1 MNLAVTSDYNMNIY
15 QTLPLPVIIIDP
27 RPDGFGVTFL
37 NKEAERL
44 LNVSSDTIIENNFS
58 KWIFNVLSGSKA
70 DFARQLE
77 QVYIHKENKKIVS
90 CKLDINGVAQ
100 NDRYFDIILSPS
112 INEQEM
118 VVQIIALLYE
128 VTDSR
133 MTQQNDPAILTLLRQ
148 KDKFLRETQRVARNG
163 TWEIDRNTNNI
174 IWSDMLREI
183 YEVGPDFEL
192 TFNAALSFFKDENS
206 RRSLAEAVDATL
218 QSGKIFDL
226 ELPVLTAK
234 GNEAWLKIT
243 GKADLAGD
251 TCTRLYG
258 VTQDIT
264 ENRKIREALSAS
276 LEKLNSLIQTVDGI
290 VWEADAETFQF
301 TFISNQV
308 ENILGYTAGEWLSD
322 PDFWTNHIY
331 PDDRSQAL
339 NYCVA
344 QTKLKQ
350 NHTFD
355 YRMVKSD
362 GSIVWIRDLVSVIVQ
377 KDKPTLVRGIMVDVT
392 EDKLLSDLDHLEKR
406 VLELNS
412 KNDVETETLLL
423 EYILGLEKLFPK
435 MKCSVLRVKG
445 NRLYNWVTPS
455 LPEPYVRTINN
466 FEMGPLIGSCGASAY
481 LKQKV
486 IVADIE
492 TDPRWVAFKHLLLPY
507 GLRSSWS
514 YPLIDSENNVIA
526 VLGIYHDVSKI
537 PSDIESS
544 IVERTVAIFNMIL
557 ENRIK
562 TSKIQESNL
571 LITQGQE
578 LANFGTWQWDIT
590 EDIVTWSDV
599 LYKIYGVDPSNFTA
613 TFESYLSMLHP
624 DDRGRVADLI
634 QTVLETHKDVIFEER
649 IIRPDGE
656 QLTLKSWGRLVFDED
671 GKPVKMIGACL
682 DITKAKTT
690 QEKLR
695 EIAWLQSHVVRAPL
709 ARLIG
714 LADMLKH
721 ELSLQGSDEELLT
734 HLVNA
739 AHELDDVIKNISDRT
754 IQ

>member
-1 MNLAVTSDYNMNIY
+1 MNQTVTSDYRMNIY
-15 QTLPLPVIIIDP
+15 QTLPLPVIAINP
-27 RPDGFGVTFL
+27 CPDNFEVAFL
-37 NKEAERL
+37 NKEAEQL
-44 LNVSSDTIIENNFS
+44 LNVTSDLIIESNSS
-58 KWIFNVLSGSKA
+58 KWISGLFSESKV
-70 DFARQLE
+70 DLYQQL
-77 QVYIHKENKKIVS
+77 QLLCVHKENKKIAS
-90 CKLDINGVAQ
+90 CKLNIAGAIHSNS
-100 NDRYFDIILSPS
+100 YFDVILSPS
-112 INEQEM
+112 INEEGV

-128 VTDSR
+128 VAESR
-133 MTQQNDPAILTLLRQ
+133 VTQQNDSAILTLLHQ

-174 IWSDMLREI
+174 VWSDMLREI

-192 TFNAALSFFKDENS
+192 SFESALSFFKDEDS
-206 RRSLAEAVDATL
+206 RRRLSDAVEATL

-243 GKADLAGD
+243 GKADLVGG

-264 ENRKIREALSAS
+264 ENRKIREALSES

-301 TFISNQV
+301 TFIGNQV
-308 ENILGYTAGEWLSD
+308 ESILGYTAEEWLSD
-322 PDFWTNHIY
+322 PDFWSNHIY
-331 PDDRSQAL
+331 PDDKAQAL
-339 NYCVA
+339 TYCIA
-344 QTKLKQ
+344 QTQLKQ

-377 KDKPTLVRGIMVDVT
+377 QGKPTLIRGIMVDIT
-392 EDKLLSDLDHLEKR
+392 EDKLLSNLDHLEKK

-412 KNDVETETLLL
+412 KSDIETETLLL

-466 FEMGPLIGSCGASAY
+466 FEMGPLAGSCGASAY

-492 TDPRWVAFKHLLLPY
+492 TDPRWTAFKHLLLPY

-514 YPLIDSENNVIA
+514 YPLIDSEDNVIA
-526 VLGIYHDVSKI
+526 VLGIYHYVSKT

-557 ENRIK
+557 ENRMK
-562 TSKIQESNL
+562 TTKIQESNL

-590 EDIVTWSDV
+590 ENVVTWSDV
-599 LYKIYGVDPSNFTA
+599 LYKIYGIEPSNFTA
-613 TFESYLSMLHP
+613 TFEFYLSMLHP
-624 DDRGRVADLI
+624 EDKGRVADLI
-634 QTVLETHKDVIFEER
+634 KTVLETHKDVIFEER

-656 QLTLKSWGRLVFDED
+656 QLTLKSWGRLLFDDD
-671 GKPVKMIGACL
+671 GNPVKMIGACL
-682 DITKAKTT
+682 DITKAKTN

-709 ARLIG
+709 TRLIG

-721 ELSLQGSDEELLT
+721 ELSLQSSDEELLT

-739 AHELDDVIKNISDRT
+739 AYELDDVIKNISDRT

>member
-27 RPDGFGVTFL
+27 RPDGFGVSFL

-100 NDRYFDIILSPS
+100 DDRYFDIILSPS

-118 VVQIIALLYE
+118 VIQIIALLYE
-128 VTDSR
+128 VTDIR
-133 MTQQNDPAILTLLRQ
+133 MIQQNDPAILTLLRQ

-192 TFNAALSFFKDENS
+192 TFNSALSFFKDENS
-206 RRSLAEAVDATL
+206 RRSLSEAVDATL

-331 PDDRSQAL
+331 PDDRLQAL

-412 KNDVETETLLL
+412 KSDVETETLLL

-466 FEMGPLIGSCGASAY
+466 FEIGPLIGSCGASAY

-544 IVERTVAIFNMIL
+544 VVERTVAIFNMIL
-557 ENRIK
+557 ENRMK

-590 EDIVTWSDV
+590 ENIVTWSDV

-624 DDRGRVADLI
+624 DDKGRVADLI

-649 IIRPDGE
+649 VIRPDGE
-656 QLTLKSWGRLVFDED
+656 QLILKSWGRLVFDEE

-682 DITKAKTT
+682 DITKAKST

>member
-1 MNLAVTSDYNMNIY
+1 MNQTVTSDYKMNAY
-15 QTLPLPVIIIDP
+15 QTLPLPVIIINPCVDS
-27 RPDGFGVTFL
+27 FKVTFL
-37 NKEAERL
+37 NKEAEQL
-44 LNVSSDTIIENNFS
+44 LSVNSGLIIESHFS
-58 KWIFNVLSGSKA
+58 KWIFRLFSESKV
-70 DFARQLE
+70 DLHQQLQ
-77 QVYIHKENKKIVS
+77 QVCIHKENKKIVS
-90 CKLDINGVAQ
+90 CKLNTGDTVQG
-100 NDRYFDIILSPS
+100 DRYFDIILSPS
-112 INEQEM
+112 IDEQGV
-118 VVQIIALLYE
+118 VVQIITLLYE
-128 VTDSR
+128 VTENR
-133 MTQQNDPAILTLLRQ
+133 ITQQNDSAILTLLHQ

-192 TFNAALSFFKDENS
+192 NFNSALSFFKDENS
-206 RRSLAEAVDATL
+206 RRRLSEAVDATL
-218 QSGKIFDL
+218 RSGKIFDL

-243 GKADLAGD
+243 GKADLAGGV
-251 TCTRLYG
+251 CTRLYG

-308 ENILGYTAGEWLSD
+308 ENILGYTAGEWLND
-322 PDFWTNHIY
+322 PDFWTSHIY
-331 PDDRSQAL
+331 PDDRVQAL
-339 NYCVA
+339 NYCIA
-344 QTKLKQ
+344 QTQLKQ

-377 KDKPTLVRGIMVDVT
+377 KDKPTLIRGIMVDIT

-412 KNDVETETLLL
+412 KSEVETETLLL

-455 LPEPYVRTINN
+455 LPESYVRTINN
-466 FEMGPLIGSCGASAY
+466 FEIGPSIGSCGASAY

-492 TDPRWVAFKHLLLPY
+492 KDPKWVAFKHLLLPY

-514 YPLIDSENNVIA
+514 YPVIDSENNVIA
-526 VLGIYHDVSKI
+526 VLGIYHYVSKI
-537 PSDIESS
+537 PSDMESS
-544 IVERTVAIFNMIL
+544 IVERAVAIFNMIL

-590 EDIVTWSDV
+590 ENIVTWSDV

-624 DDRGRVADLI
+624 DDKGRVAYLI
-634 QTVLETHKDVIFEER
+634 KTVLETHKDVIFEER

-656 QLTLKSWGRLVFDED
+656 QLTLKSWGRLVFDEE
-671 GKPVKMIGACL
+671 GNPVKMIGACL

-721 ELSLQGSDEELLT
+721 ELSLKSSDEELLT